1 MGAVVDKKL
10 LVGVTLAKMAAQQ
23 RQHTVFRFDLC
34 AQCTAVVRK
43 PHKTAQFFQL
53 AVHMADGA
61 IQRIAGRVG

>member
-43 PHKTAQFFQL
+43 PHKTAQLFQL
-53 AVHMADGA
+53 TIHVANSA